1 MPSEEIKPTIQV
13 PSEKKSVIMESIREK
28 QSKIFKARLEH
39 MNPDLNIKSKLSSL
53 NLKKY
58 VKDE

>member
-28 QSKIFKARLEH
+28 QSKLFKTRLEY

>member
-1 MPSEEIKPTIQV
+1 MKPTIQV
-13 PSEKKSVIMESIREK
+13 PSEKQSVIMESIREK
-28 QSKIFKARLEH
+28 QSKLFKTRLEY